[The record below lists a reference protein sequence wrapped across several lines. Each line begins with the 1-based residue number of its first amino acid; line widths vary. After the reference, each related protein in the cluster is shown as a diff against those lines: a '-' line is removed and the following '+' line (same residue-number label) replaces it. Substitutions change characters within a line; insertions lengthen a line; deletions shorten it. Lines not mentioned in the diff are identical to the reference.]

1 VIIGGSRQQQPQAAT
16 GSPGDPDSGQQDLSP
31 ARRPW
36 WVWAVPFAAPWVA
49 PFVLVLAVL
58 LVRNAFL
65 FSAPEYEDA
74 DMGANSILIE
84 QARRFTLLVGH
95 YSREHFNEPGPAFLY
110 VQAWGE
116 SLFYDALHLV
126 PTAWNGQ
133 LIGLYALNAL
143 FAASVVAVGYGWTRS
158 IGGAAATLAAV
169 ALLGALHP
177 TAFSS
182 DWMPYVF
189 VPAYLAF
196 VVAIASVAAGRGQ
209 DCWLAALAGWFLIHG
224 YAAFLLF
231 VPVLAVA
238 AVAAILWRRWRENV
252 KAGKSDIER
261 TLFSP
266 PARRVWIPVA
276 AISAVFALPIVVEL
290 ALHWPGNFVKYVTYT
305 SSAKPAIV
313 TPVQLVRYV
322 LWFWW
327 PHEHAWALAVV
338 LVVAAAVATWRLR
351 SDPLR
356 RFCGALLA
364 ADALSTVMFLGY
376 AKDAADSLTNYYI
389 GYFYWTAPL
398 LAVLVIALAATELM
412 PGRVAAVAATCA
424 AFAAA
429 TAFAAA
435 PLTRFDLAHVDPET
449 PSTTGIV
456 TDPTL
461 GPGTAF
467 LAHRADGRPLVF
479 RFESGAW
486 PAITGLLVQA
496 ERTGV
501 TACVADPSWAFMMTQ
516 QFICTP
522 GELRDGASFYVYP
535 PGPMPSGITVVYRL
549 RRGIVT
555 AGVK

>member
-1 VIIGGSRQQQPQAAT
+1 MSITESDQNNMSRQRRTDGRPQGARLFGIPATAIAWAA
-16 GSPGDPDSGQQDLSP
+16 
-31 ARRPW
+31 
-36 WVWAVPFAAPWVA
+36 PFA
-49 PFVLVLAVL
+49 LVLAVL

-65 FSAPEYEDA
+65 FSTPEYEDA

-116 SLFYDALHLV
+116 SVFYDALHLV
-126 PTAWNGQ
+126 PTPWNGQ

-158 IGGAAATLAAV
+158 IRGAAATLAVV

-177 TAFSS
+177 TIFSS

-189 VPAYLAF
+189 VPAYFAF
-196 VVAIASVAAGRGQ
+196 VVAIASVAAGRTQ

-238 AVAAILWRRWRENV
+238 AVAAVLWRRWRENV
-252 KAGKSDIER
+252 KAGKSGIER
-261 TLFSP
+261 TLYSP

-276 AISAVFALPIVVEL
+276 AISAVFALPMVIEL
-290 ALHWPGNFVKYVTYT
+290 ALHWPGNFGKYFSYT
-305 SSAKPAIV
+305 SSAKPVIV

-327 PHEHAWALAVV
+327 PHEHAWALAVAGV
-338 LVVAAAVATWRLR
+338 AAAAVATWRLR
-351 SDPLR
+351 SGPLR

-424 AFAAA
+424 AVAAA
-429 TAFAAA
+429 TAFAVA
-435 PLTRFDLAHVDPET
+435 PLTRFNLAHVDPET

-467 LAHRADGRPLVF
+467 LAQQADGRPLVL
-479 RFESGAW
+479 RFENGAW
-486 PAITGLLVQA
+486 PAVTGLLVQA

-501 TACVADPSWAFMMTQ
+501 TACVADPGWAFMMTQ

-522 GELRDGASFYVYP
+522 AELRDGAPFYVYQ
-535 PGPMPSGITVVYRL
+535 PGPVPPGITVVYRL

-555 AGVK
+555 AGGK

>member
-1 VIIGGSRQQQPQAAT
+1 MPLIVTFCAAWGLIRHYRDLVIIGGSRQQQPQPAAADDVRPRRVF
-16 GSPGDPDSGQQDLSP
+16 GVP
-31 ARRPW
+31 ATAIA
-36 WVWAVPFAAPWVA
+36 WAAPFA
-49 PFVLVLAVL
+49 LVLAVL
-58 LVRNAFL
+58 LIRNAFL
-65 FSAPEYEDA
+65 FTTPEYEDA

-95 YSREHFNEPGPAFLY
+95 YSRYHFNEPGPAFLY

-116 SLFYDALHLV
+116 SLFYDALHVV

-133 LIGLYALNAL
+133 LIGLYALNAV
-143 FAASVVAVGYGWTRS
+143 FAAAVVAVGYGWTRS
-158 IGGAAATLAAV
+158 AGGAAATLAAV

-177 TAFSS
+177 AAFSS

-238 AVAAILWRRWRENV
+238 AVAAVLWRRWRENV
-252 KAGKSDIER
+252 A
-261 TLFSP
+261 LFSP

-276 AISAVFALPIVVEL
+276 AISAVFALPMVVEL

-305 SSAKPAIV
+305 SSATSV
-313 TPVQLVRYV
+313 FHSPVQLVRYL

-327 PHEHAWALAVV
+327 PHEHGWAVAVV
-338 LVVAAAVATWRLR
+338 LAAVAAAATWRLGR
-351 SDPLR
+351 SPLR
-356 RFCGALLA
+356 RFCAALLA
-364 ADALSTVMFLGY
+364 VDALSTVLFLAY
-376 AKDAADSLTNYYI
+376 AKDAADALTNYYI

-398 LAVLVIALAATELM
+398 LAVLVIALAATQLV

-424 AFAAA
+424 AVAAA
-429 TAFAAA
+429 AAFAVA
-435 PLTRFDLAHVDPET
+435 PLTRFDLAHVDPEE
-449 PSTTGIV
+449 SSTGIV

-467 LAHRADGRPLVF
+467 LAQRADGRPLVF
-479 RFESGAW
+479 RFDHNAW

-501 TACVADPSWAFMMTQ
+501 TACVASSSWEFMVTQ

-522 GELRDGASFYVYP
+522 AELRDGASFYVYQ
-535 PGPMPSGITVVYRL
+535 PGPVPRGITVVYRL

-555 AGVK
+555 AGGK

>member
-1 VIIGGSRQQQPQAAT
+1 MIIGGSRQQQPQPAAADDVRPRRARVF
-16 GSPGDPDSGQQDLSP
+16 GIP
-31 ARRPW
+31 AIAIA
-36 WVWAVPFAAPWVA
+36 WAAPFA
-49 PFVLVLAVL
+49 LVLAVL

-65 FSAPEYEDA
+65 FSTPEYEDA

-158 IGGAAATLAAV
+158 VGGAAATLAAV

-196 VVAIASVAAGRGQ
+196 LVAIASVAAGRGQ

-238 AVAAILWRRWRENV
+238 AVAAVLWRRWRENV
-252 KAGKSDIER
+252 KAGKSGIER
-261 TLFSP
+261 SVFSP

-276 AISAVFALPIVVEL
+276 AISAVFALPMAVEL

-305 SSAKPAIV
+305 SAAKPV
-313 TPVQLVRYV
+313 MFTPHQLVRYV

-338 LVVAAAVATWRLR
+338 LVAAAAVATWRLR
-351 SDPLR
+351 SGPLR

-364 ADALSTVMFLGY
+364 ADALSTVMFLAY

-398 LAVLVIALAATELM
+398 LAVLVIALAVTELV
-412 PGRVAAVAATCA
+412 PGRVAAVAGTCA
-424 AFAAA
+424 AVAAA
-429 TAFAAA
+429 AAFAVA

-467 LAHRADGRPLVF
+467 LAQRADGRPLVF

-486 PAITGLLVQA
+486 PAITGLLVQS

-501 TACVADPSWAFMMTQ
+501 TACVADPSWEFMVTQ

-522 GELRDGASFYVYP
+522 AELRDGASFYVYP
-535 PGPMPSGITVVYRL
+535 PGPVPSGITVVYRL

-555 AGVK
+555 AGGK

>member
-1 VIIGGSRQQQPQAAT
+1 VIIGGSRQQQPQPAAT
-16 GSPGDPDSGQQDLSP
+16 DDARPRRVFGVP
-31 ARRPW
+31 ATAIA
-36 WVWAVPFAAPWVA
+36 WAAPFA
-49 PFVLVLAVL
+49 LVLAVL

-65 FSAPEYEDA
+65 FTTPEYEDA

-143 FAASVVAVGYGWTRS
+143 FAASVVVVGYGWTRS
-158 IGGAAATLAAV
+158 IGGATATLAAV

-196 VVAIASVAAGRGQ
+196 VVAIASVAAGRSQ

-238 AVAAILWRRWRENV
+238 AVAAVLWRRWRENV
-252 KAGKSDIER
+252 KAGKSGIER

-276 AISAVFALPIVVEL
+276 AISAVFALPMVIEL
-290 ALHWPGNFVKYVTYT
+290 ALHWPGNFVKYFTYT
-305 SSAKPAIV
+305 SSAKPV
-313 TPVQLVRYV
+313 MFSPVQLVRYV

-338 LVVAAAVATWRLR
+338 LVAAAALATWRLP
-351 SDPLR
+351 SGPLR
-356 RFCGALLA
+356 RFCVALLA
-364 ADALSTVMFLGY
+364 ADALSTVMFLAY

-389 GYFYWTAPL
+389 DYFYWTAPL
-398 LAVLVIALAATELM
+398 LAVLVIVLALTELVS
-412 PGRVAAVAATCA
+412 GRVAAVAS
-424 AFAAA
+424 
-429 TAFAAA
+429 
-435 PLTRFDLAHVDPET
+435 LTRFDLAHVGQET
-449 PSTTGIV
+449 PTTTGIV
-456 TDPTL
+456 TDPHWARYRRSRSAGRRPTAGVPVRERRL
-461 GPGTAF
+461 AGHHRSPGAG
-467 LAHRADGRPLVF
+467 RADR
-479 RFESGAW
+479 
-486 PAITGLLVQA
+486 
-496 ERTGV
+496 
-501 TACVADPSWAFMMTQ
+501 
-516 QFICTP
+516 
-522 GELRDGASFYVYP
+522 RD
-535 PGPMPSGITVVYRL
+535 RL
-549 RRGIVT
+549 RRRPEL
-555 AGVK
+555 GVHDDAAVHLHPRRAPRRRLVLRLPARSGAVRHYRRLPASARDSDRRG